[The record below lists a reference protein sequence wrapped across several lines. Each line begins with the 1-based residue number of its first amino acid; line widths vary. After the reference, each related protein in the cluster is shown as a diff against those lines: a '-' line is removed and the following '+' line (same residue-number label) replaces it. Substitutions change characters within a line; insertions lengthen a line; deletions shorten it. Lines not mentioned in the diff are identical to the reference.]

1 MGKIL
6 VVDDERDVETLIMQ
20 RFRRAV
26 RAGELEFL
34 FAHDGQEAL
43 ATLRAQPDIEM
54 VLSDINMPG
63 MDGLTLL
70 DHLPQVN
77 ADIRAV
83 MVSAYGDLGNV
94 RAAMNR
100 GAFDFIIKPI
110 DFSDLEATIHKTL
123 EASRT
128 VRRLRDALQ
137 ETRTAEAASR
147 AQTTRLRRVL
157 DGSPIG
163 VAIITEAGEL
173 LYYNHRCVDLF
184 GIPQDAMHQHC
195 APTLFRYV
203 TERLPAPPRPAMAT
217 VAAAD
222 EPRPDGVIPTDEIR
236 FVRDDG
242 RTVWM
247 AMSFDHTTY
256 ENQPVYIVWLYD
268 ITERKV
274 QAEALRAAKD
284 SAEQAL
290 ADLER
295 MQSDLIRAEKM
306 AVIGQLIAAVAHEIN
321 TPVGIA
327 LTAATHLQTAS
338 ESIIMTFR
346 GGQLRKSDFQDYV
359 GTASEVS
366 TLLVANIERAAALI
380 QSLKLVTEGKASSPR
395 SRFDLRDYLSDIVL
409 AVQVQPA
416 AAGHELALDCPDG
429 LALDTY
435 PGALTEVLL
444 ALLTNAFA
452 HAFEPEPVA
461 AIAAGEDG
469 NPDGLPTDGRR
480 RPAGRVTVSVQ
491 MLGDER
497 VELRI
502 ADNGRGIPADIQPR
516 LFQPFTTTRRGA
528 GSMGLGLYAVF
539 NLVTGKLGG
548 EIDIDSEVGRG
559 TTVILRLPLDAP

>member
-43 ATLRAQPDIEM
+43 ETLRARPDIDM

-123 EASRT
+123 EACRA

-147 AQTTRLRRVL
+147 AQAARLRRVL

-163 VAIITEAGEL
+163 VSIITETGEL
-173 LYYNHRCVDLF
+173 LYCNQRCTDLF
-184 GIPQDAMHQHC
+184 GVPAEAMHQRC
-195 APTLFRYV
+195 SPTLFRHV
-203 TERLPAPPRPAMAT
+203 RERLPDRTYGAVPAS
-217 VAAAD
+217 
-222 EPRPDGVIPTDEIR
+222 DEIHY
-236 FVRDDG
+236 VREDG

-247 AMSFDHTTY
+247 AMSVDRTTY
-256 ENQPVYIVWLYD
+256 ENQPVFIVWLYD

-274 QAEALRAAKD
+274 QAEALRSAKD

-306 AVIGQLIAAVAHEIN
+306 AVIAQLIAAVAHEIN

-338 ESIIMTFR
+338 EAIIMTFK

-395 SRFDLRDYLSDIVL
+395 SRVGLRDYLSDIVL

-416 AAGHELALDCPDG
+416 AAGHQLSLDCPDG

-452 HAFEPEPVA
+452 HAFEQEPATVDV
-461 AIAAGEDG
+461 GEPQD
-469 NPDGLPTDGRR
+469 DADR
-480 RPAGRVTVSVQ
+480 RPGGTVTVSVR
-491 MLGDER
+491 MLGEDR
-497 VELRI
+497 VELRVS
-502 ADNGRGIPADIQPR
+502 DDGRGIAPDIRPR

-559 TTVILRLPLDAP
+559 TSVVLRLPLDAP

>member
-26 RAGELEFL
+26 RAGELKFL

-43 ATLRAQPDIEM
+43 ETLRSQPDIDM

-123 EASRT
+123 EASRA

-147 AQTTRLRRVL
+147 AQAARLRRVL

-163 VAIITEAGEL
+163 VSIITETGEL
-173 LYYNHRCVDLF
+173 LYCNQRCIDLF
-184 GIPQDAMHQHC
+184 GVPSEAMHQRC
-195 APTLFRYV
+195 APALFRHV
-203 TERLPAPPRPAMAT
+203 GERLPGIAPSS
-217 VAAAD
+217 
-222 EPRPDGVIPTDEIR
+222 DEIHYLR
-236 FVRDDG
+236 EDG

-247 AMSFDHTTY
+247 ALSVDRTSY
-256 ENQPVYIVWLYD
+256 ENQPVFIVWLYD
-268 ITERKV
+268 ITERKE
-274 QAEALRAAKD
+274 QAEALRTAKD

-306 AVIGQLIAAVAHEIN
+306 AVIAQLIAAVAHEIN

-338 ESIIMTFR
+338 EAIILTFK
-346 GGQLRKSDFQDYV
+346 GGQLRKSEFQEYV

-461 AIAAGEDG
+461 AVVAAGADVD
-469 NPDGLPTDGRR
+469 PDCPHPRPT
-480 RPAGRVTVSVQ
+480 GRVAVSVR
-491 MLGDER
+491 LLDGDR
-497 VELRI
+497 VELCVS
-502 ADNGRGIPADIQPR
+502 DSGRGIPAEILPR
-516 LFQPFTTTRRGA
+516 LFQPFATTRRGS

-548 EIDIDSEVGRG
+548 EIDIDSVAGRG

>member
-6 VVDDERDVETLIMQ
+6 VVDDERDVQTLIMQ

-34 FAHDGQEAL
+34 FAHDGKEAL
-43 ATLRAQPDIEM
+43 ETLRARPDIDM

-110 DFSDLEATIHKTL
+110 DFADLEATIHKTL
-123 EASRT
+123 EACRS

-147 AQTTRLRRVL
+147 AQAARLRRVL

-163 VAIITEAGEL
+163 VAIITESGEL
-173 LYYNHRCVDLF
+173 LYCNQRCTDLF
-184 GIPQDAMHQHC
+184 GVPAETLQHHC
-195 APTLFRYV
+195 APTLFRHVQDRLTGRPSETEALSASEEIHYV
-203 TERLPAPPRPAMAT
+203 RE
-217 VAAAD
+217 
-222 EPRPDGVIPTDEIR
+222 
-236 FVRDDG
+236 DG

-247 AMSFDHTTY
+247 AMSVDRTNY
-256 ENQPVYIVWLYD
+256 ESKPVFIVWLYD

-274 QAEALRAAKD
+274 QAEALRRAKD

-338 ESIIMTFR
+338 EAIILTFN
-346 GGQLRKSDFQDYV
+346 GGQLRKSDFQEYI

-380 QSLKLVTEGKASSPR
+380 QSLKLVTEGKANSPR
-395 SRFDLRDYLSDIVL
+395 SRFDLRDYLSDIAL

-416 AAGHELALDCPDG
+416 ASRHQLVLDCPDG
-429 LALDTY
+429 IALDTY

-452 HAFEPEPVA
+452 HAFETEPAPA
-461 AIAAGEDG
+461 AVVESVGAMAAGGADG
-469 NPDGLPTDGRR
+469 LEEEPDGSRNRR
-480 RPAGRVTVSVQ
+480 GRVTVSVR
-491 MLGDER
+491 LLDNER
-497 VELRI
+497 IELVVS
-502 ADNGRGIPADIQPR
+502 DNGRGIPDDIQPR
-516 LFQPFTTTRRGA
+516 LFQPFATTRRGS
-528 GSMGLGLYAVF
+528 GSMGLGLYAAF

-548 EIDIDSEVGRG
+548 EIDIDSAVGRG

>member
-1 MGKIL
+1 M
-6 VVDDERDVETLIMQ
+6 
-20 RFRRAV
+20 
-26 RAGELEFL
+26 
-34 FAHDGQEAL
+34 
-43 ATLRAQPDIEM
+43 
-54 VLSDINMPG
+54 S
-63 MDGLTLL
+63 
-70 DHLPQVN
+70 
-77 ADIRAV
+77 
-83 MVSAYGDLGNV
+83 
-94 RAAMNR
+94 
-100 GAFDFIIKPI
+100 
-110 DFSDLEATIHKTL
+110 
-123 EASRT
+123 
-128 VRRLRDALQ
+128 
-137 ETRTAEAASR
+137 
-147 AQTTRLRRVL
+147 
-157 DGSPIG
+157 
-163 VAIITEAGEL
+163 
-173 LYYNHRCVDLF
+173 
-184 GIPQDAMHQHC
+184 
-195 APTLFRYV
+195 
-203 TERLPAPPRPAMAT
+203 
-217 VAAAD
+217 
-222 EPRPDGVIPTDEIR
+222 DEIHY
-236 FVRDDG
+236 VREDG

-247 AMSFDHTTY
+247 AMSVDRTSY
-256 ENQPVYIVWLYD
+256 ENQPVFIVWLYD

-274 QAEALRAAKD
+274 QAEALRRAKD

-306 AVIGQLIAAVAHEIN
+306 AVIAQLIAAVAHEIN

-338 ESIIMTFR
+338 EGIIMTFN

-395 SRFDLRDYLSDIVL
+395 SRVGLRDYLSDIVL

-416 AAGHELALDCPDG
+416 AAGHELVLECPDG

-452 HAFEPEPVA
+452 HAFEAAPTPVGFGA
-461 AIAAGEDG
+461 SEIERLEDSI
-469 NPDGLPTDGRR
+469 R
-480 RPAGRVTVSVQ
+480 RPGKVTVSVR
-491 MLGDER
+491 MLGDEQ
-497 VELRI
+497 VELRVS
-502 ADNGRGIPADIQPR
+502 DNGRGIPADIQPR

-559 TTVILRLPLDAP
+559 TCVILRLPLDAP

>member
-6 VVDDERDVETLIMQ
+6 VVDDERDVQTLIMQ

-34 FAHDGQEAL
+34 FAHDGKEAL
-43 ATLRAQPDIEM
+43 ETLRSRPDIDM

-110 DFSDLEATIHKTL
+110 DFADLEATIHKTL
-123 EASRT
+123 EACRS

-147 AQTTRLRRVL
+147 AQAARLRRVL

-163 VAIITEAGEL
+163 VTIITETGEL
-173 LYYNHRCVDLF
+173 LYCNQRCTDLF
-184 GIPQDAMHQHC
+184 GVAAETLQHHC
-195 APTLFRYV
+195 APTLFRHVQDRLTGCPSETEALSASEEIHYV
-203 TERLPAPPRPAMAT
+203 RE
-217 VAAAD
+217 
-222 EPRPDGVIPTDEIR
+222 
-236 FVRDDG
+236 DG

-247 AMSFDHTTY
+247 AMSVDRTSY
-256 ENQPVYIVWLYD
+256 ESKPVFIVWLYD

-274 QAEALRAAKD
+274 QAEALRRAKD

-338 ESIIMTFR
+338 EEIILTFN
-346 GGQLRKSDFQDYV
+346 GGQLRKSDFQEYI

-366 TLLVANIERAAALI
+366 TLLVSNIERAAALI
-380 QSLKLVTEGKASSPR
+380 QSLKLVTEGKANSPR

-416 AAGHELALDCPDG
+416 ASRHQLVLDCPDG
-429 LALDTY
+429 IALDTY

-452 HAFEPEPVA
+452 HAFETEPA
-461 AIAAGEDG
+461 AAVVVEGVGAMTAGGADG
-469 NPDGLPTDGRR
+469 LEEGPDGSRIRR
-480 RPAGRVTVSVQ
+480 GRVTVSVR
-491 MLGDER
+491 LLDNER
-497 VELRI
+497 IELNVS
-502 ADNGRGIPADIQPR
+502 DNGRGIPADIQPR
-516 LFQPFTTTRRGA
+516 LFQPFATTRRGS
-528 GSMGLGLYAVF
+528 GSMGLGLYAAF

-548 EIDIDSEVGRG
+548 EIDIDSAVGRG

>member
-6 VVDDERDVETLIMQ
+6 VVDDERDVQTLIMQ

-34 FAHDGQEAL
+34 FAHDGKEAL
-43 ATLRAQPDIEM
+43 ETLRSRPDIDM

-110 DFSDLEATIHKTL
+110 DFADLEATIHKTL
-123 EASRT
+123 EACRS

-147 AQTTRLRRVL
+147 AQAARLRRVL

-163 VAIITEAGEL
+163 VAIITESGEL
-173 LYYNHRCVDLF
+173 LYCNQRCTDLF
-184 GIPQDAMHQHC
+184 GVPAETLQLHC
-195 APTLFRYV
+195 APTLFRHVQDRLTGRPSETEALSASEEIHYV
-203 TERLPAPPRPAMAT
+203 RE
-217 VAAAD
+217 
-222 EPRPDGVIPTDEIR
+222 
-236 FVRDDG
+236 DG

-247 AMSFDHTTY
+247 AMSVDRTNY
-256 ENQPVYIVWLYD
+256 ESKPVFIVWLYD

-274 QAEALRAAKD
+274 QAEALRRAKD

-338 ESIIMTFR
+338 EAIILTFN
-346 GGQLRKSDFQDYV
+346 GGQLRKSDFQEYI

-380 QSLKLVTEGKASSPR
+380 QSLKLVTEGKANSPR
-395 SRFDLRDYLSDIVL
+395 SRFDLRDYLADIVL

-416 AAGHELALDCPDG
+416 ASRHQLVLDCPDG
-429 LALDTY
+429 IALDTY

-452 HAFEPEPVA
+452 HAFETEPA
-461 AIAAGEDG
+461 AAAVVEGVGAMAAGGTDG
-469 NPDGLPTDGRR
+469 LEEGPDGSRNRR
-480 RPAGRVTVSVQ
+480 GRVTVSVRLLDNDRIE
-491 MLGDER
+491 LG
-497 VELRI
+497 VS
-502 ADNGRGIPADIQPR
+502 DNGRGIPVDIQPR
-516 LFQPFTTTRRGA
+516 LFQPFATTRRGS
-528 GSMGLGLYAVF
+528 GSMGLGLYAAF

-548 EIDIDSEVGRG
+548 EIDIDSVVGRG

>member
-6 VVDDERDVETLIMQ
+6 VVDDERDVQTLIMQ

-34 FAHDGQEAL
+34 FAHDGQAAL
-43 ATLRAQPDIEM
+43 ETLRARPDIDM

-110 DFSDLEATIHKTL
+110 DFADLEATIHKTL
-123 EASRT
+123 EACRA

-137 ETRTAEAASR
+137 ETRTAEATSR
-147 AQTTRLRRVL
+147 AQAARLRRVL

-163 VAIITEAGEL
+163 VAIITETGEL
-173 LYYNHRCVDLF
+173 LYCNQRCTDLF
-184 GIPQDAMHQHC
+184 GVPADTLQQHC
-195 APTLFRYV
+195 APTLFRHV
-203 TERLPAPPRPAMAT
+203 QDHVQDRLPEPAS
-217 VAAAD
+217 
-222 EPRPDGVIPTDEIR
+222 GIPALSASDEIHY
-236 FVRDDG
+236 VREDG

-247 AMSFDHTTY
+247 AMSVDRTSY
-256 ENQPVYIVWLYD
+256 EGKPVFIVWLYD
-268 ITERKV
+268 ITERKE
-274 QAEALRAAKD
+274 QAEALRRAKD

-306 AVIGQLIAAVAHEIN
+306 AVIAQLIAAVAHEIN

-338 ESIIMTFR
+338 EAIIMTFK

-395 SRFDLRDYLSDIVL
+395 SRVGLRDYLSDIVL

-416 AAGHELALDCPDG
+416 AAGHDLALECPEG

-452 HAFEPEPVA
+452 HAFEPETA
-461 AIAAGEDG
+461 AEAGEPQD
-469 NPDGLPTDGRR
+469 DTIR
-480 RPAGRVTVSVQ
+480 RPGKVTVSVR
-491 MLGDER
+491 MLGEDR
-497 VELRI
+497 VELRVS
-502 ADNGRGIPADIQPR
+502 DNGRGIPADIRPR

-548 EIDIDSEVGRG
+548 EIDIDSEDGRG
-559 TTVILRLPLDAP
+559 TSVVLRLPLDAP

>member
-43 ATLRAQPDIEM
+43 ETLRAQPDIDM

-123 EASRT
+123 EACRA

-147 AQTTRLRRVL
+147 AQAARLRRVL

-163 VAIITEAGEL
+163 VSIITETGEL
-173 LYYNHRCVDLF
+173 LYCNQRCADLF
-184 GIPQDAMHQHC
+184 GVPAEAMQQLC
-195 APTLFRYV
+195 FPTLFRHV
-203 TERLPAPPRPAMAT
+203 RERLPDRAPGSVPPS
-217 VAAAD
+217 
-222 EPRPDGVIPTDEIR
+222 DEIHY
-236 FVRDDG
+236 VREDG

-247 AMSFDHTTY
+247 AMSVDRTTY
-256 ENQPVYIVWLYD
+256 ESQPVFIVWLYD

-274 QAEALRAAKD
+274 QAEALRSAKD

-295 MQSDLIRAEKM
+295 MQSHLIRAEKM
-306 AVIGQLIAAVAHEIN
+306 AVIAQLIAAVAHEIN

-338 ESIIMTFR
+338 EAIIMTFK

-395 SRFDLRDYLSDIVL
+395 SRVGLRDYLSDIVL

-416 AAGHELALDCPDG
+416 AAGHQLTLDCPDG

-452 HAFEPEPVA
+452 HAFEQVPAVA
-461 AIAAGEDG
+461 AIGAGAGDGAQEDAT
-469 NPDGLPTDGRR
+469 PAR
-480 RPAGRVTVSVQ
+480 RPGGKVTVSVRMQ
-491 MLGDER
+491 GEDR
-497 VELRI
+497 VELRVS
-502 ADNGRGIPADIQPR
+502 DNGRGIPADIRPR

-559 TTVILRLPLDAP
+559 TSAILRLPLDAP

>member
-43 ATLRAQPDIEM
+43 ETLRARPDIDM

-123 EASRT
+123 EACRA

-147 AQTTRLRRVL
+147 AQAARLRRVL

-163 VAIITEAGEL
+163 VSIITEAGEL
-173 LYYNHRCVDLF
+173 LYCNQRCVELF
-184 GIPQDAMHQHC
+184 GVPAEAMQQRC
-195 APTLFRYV
+195 SPTLFRHV
-203 TERLPAPPRPAMAT
+203 LERLPDRAPGS
-217 VAAAD
+217 VA
-222 EPRPDGVIPTDEIR
+222 PSDEIHY
-236 FVRDDG
+236 VREDG

-247 AMSFDHTTY
+247 AMSVDRTSY
-256 ENQPVYIVWLYD
+256 ENQPVFIVWLYD

-274 QAEALRAAKD
+274 QAEALRSAKE

-295 MQSDLIRAEKM
+295 MQSHLIRAEKM
-306 AVIGQLIAAVAHEIN
+306 TVIAQLIAAVAHEIN

-327 LTAATHLQTAS
+327 LTAATHLQAAS
-338 ESIIMTFR
+338 EAIITTFN

-395 SRFDLRDYLSDIVL
+395 SRVGLRDYLSDIVL

-416 AAGHELALDCPDG
+416 AAGHELVLDCPDG

-452 HAFEPEPVA
+452 HAFEPEPASMA
-461 AIAAGEDG
+461 AMDGVGAGAMAGGGVDGPEDG
-469 NPDGLPTDGRR
+469 PDDGSNRR
-480 RPAGRVTVSVQ
+480 GRVMVSVRL
-491 MLGDER
+491 LGNER
-497 VELRI
+497 VELSVS
-502 ADNGRGIPADIQPR
+502 DNGRGIPADIQPR
-516 LFQPFTTTRRGA
+516 LFQPFATSRRGS

-548 EIDIDSEVGRG
+548 EIDIDSAPGHG
-559 TTVILRLPLDAP
+559 TTVVLRLPLDAP

>member
-6 VVDDERDVETLIMQ
+6 VVDDERDVQTLIMQ

-34 FAHDGQEAL
+34 FAHDGKEAL
-43 ATLRAQPDIEM
+43 ETLRSRPDIDM

-110 DFSDLEATIHKTL
+110 DFADLEATIHKTL
-123 EASRT
+123 EACRA

-147 AQTTRLRRVL
+147 AQAARLRRVL

-163 VAIITEAGEL
+163 VAIITETGEL
-173 LYYNHRCVDLF
+173 LYCNQRCTDLF
-184 GIPQDAMHQHC
+184 GVHADTLQQYC
-195 APTLFRYV
+195 APTLFRHVQDRLTGRPSETEALSASEEIHYV
-203 TERLPAPPRPAMAT
+203 RE
-217 VAAAD
+217 
-222 EPRPDGVIPTDEIR
+222 
-236 FVRDDG
+236 DG

-247 AMSFDHTTY
+247 AMSVDRTNY
-256 ENQPVYIVWLYD
+256 ESKPVFIVWLYD

-274 QAEALRAAKD
+274 QAEALRSAKD

-338 ESIIMTFR
+338 EEIIMTFR

-380 QSLKLVTEGKASSPR
+380 QSLKLVTEGKANSPR
-395 SRFDLRDYLSDIVL
+395 SRVGLRDYLADIVL

-416 AAGHELALDCPDG
+416 ASRHQLTLDCPNG
-429 LALDTY
+429 IALDTY

-452 HAFEPEPVA
+452 HAFEVEPAVA
-461 AIAAGEDG
+461 ATAAADDDDGGAEEDRAI
-469 NPDGLPTDGRR
+469 NR
-480 RPAGRVTVSVQ
+480 RPGGTVTVSVR
-491 MLGDER
+491 MLNDDR
-497 VELRI
+497 VELRVS
-502 ADNGRGIPADIQPR
+502 DNGRGIPPDIQPR
-516 LFQPFTTTRRGA
+516 LFQPFTTTRRGT

-548 EIDIDSEVGRG
+548 EVDVDSTVGSG
-559 TTVILRLPLDAP
+559 TSVILRLPLDAP

>member
-6 VVDDERDVETLIMQ
+6 VVDDERDVQTLIMQ

-34 FAHDGQEAL
+34 FAHDGKEAL
-43 ATLRAQPDIEM
+43 ETLRSRPDIDM

-110 DFSDLEATIHKTL
+110 DFADLEATIHKTL
-123 EASRT
+123 EACRS

-147 AQTTRLRRVL
+147 AQAARLRRVL

-163 VAIITEAGEL
+163 VAIITESGEL
-173 LYYNHRCVDLF
+173 LYCNQRCTDLF
-184 GIPQDAMHQHC
+184 GVPAETLQHHC
-195 APTLFRYV
+195 APTLFRHVQDRLTGRPSETEALSASEEIHYV
-203 TERLPAPPRPAMAT
+203 RE
-217 VAAAD
+217 
-222 EPRPDGVIPTDEIR
+222 
-236 FVRDDG
+236 DG

-247 AMSFDHTTY
+247 AMSVDRTNY
-256 ENQPVYIVWLYD
+256 ESKPVFIVWLYD

-274 QAEALRAAKD
+274 QAEALRRAKD

-338 ESIIMTFR
+338 EAIILTFN
-346 GGQLRKSDFQDYV
+346 GGQLRKSDFQEYI

-380 QSLKLVTEGKASSPR
+380 QSLKLVTEGKANSPR

-416 AAGHELALDCPDG
+416 ASRHQLVLDCPDG
-429 LALDTY
+429 IALDTY

-452 HAFEPEPVA
+452 HAFETEQAPAVA
-461 AIAAGEDG
+461 VEGVGAMAAGGADG
-469 NPDGLPTDGRR
+469 LEEGPDGSRNRR
-480 RPAGRVTVSVQ
+480 GRVTVSVRLLDNERIE
-491 MLGDER
+491 LG
-497 VELRI
+497 VS
-502 ADNGRGIPADIQPR
+502 DNGRGIPADIQPR
-516 LFQPFTTTRRGA
+516 LFQPFATTRRGS
-528 GSMGLGLYAVF
+528 GSMGLGLYAAF

-548 EIDIDSEVGRG
+548 EIDIDSVVGRG

>member
-6 VVDDERDVETLIMQ
+6 VVDDERDVEALIMQ
-20 RFRRAV
+20 RFRRSV
-26 RAGELEFL
+26 RSGELEFL

-43 ATLRAQPDIEM
+43 ATLRAEPDIDM

-110 DFSDLEATIHKTL
+110 DFADLEATIRKTL
-123 EASRT
+123 EACKT
-128 VRRLRDALQ
+128 VRKLRDALQ

-147 AQTTRLRRVL
+147 AQAARLRRVL
-157 DGSPIG
+157 DTSPIG
-163 VAIITEAGEL
+163 VSILTETGDL
-173 LYYNHRCVDLF
+173 LYSNQRCVELF
-184 GIPQDAMHQHC
+184 GIGPDSMRHRGA
-195 APTLFRYV
+195 AALFRHV
-203 TERLPAPPRPAMAT
+203 EERERHPTRLR
-217 VAAAD
+217 
-222 EPRPDGVIPTDEIR
+222 DGETTRSDEIH
-236 FVRDDG
+236 FIRDDG

-247 AMSFDHTTY
+247 IMSFDHTVY
-256 ENQPVYIVWLYD
+256 EGRAVYIVWLYD

-274 QAEALRAAKD
+274 QAEALRSAKD
-284 SAEQAL
+284 AAEKAL
-290 ADLER
+290 SDLER
-295 MQSDLIRAEKM
+295 MQGDLIRAEKM

-338 ESIIMTFR
+338 DAIITTFND
-346 GGQLRKSDFQDYV
+346 GQLRKSDFQEYV

-366 TLLVANIERAAALI
+366 SLLVANIERAAALV

-395 SRFDLRDYLSDIVL
+395 SRFDLREYLSDIIL
-409 AVQVQPA
+409 AVRVQPA
-416 AAGHELALDCPDG
+416 AAGHDLVMDCPDG
-429 LALDTY
+429 LVLDTY
-435 PGALTEVLL
+435 PGALTEVLI

-452 HAFEPEPVA
+452 HAFEQN
-461 AIAAGEDG
+461 AG
-469 NPDGLPTDGRR
+469 
-480 RPAGRVTVSVQ
+480 GRVVVSACLQ
-491 MLGDER
+491 ADER
-497 VELRI
+497 VELRVC
-502 ADNGRGIPADIQPR
+502 DNGRGIPSEILPR
-516 LFQPFTTTRRGA
+516 LFQPFATTRRGA

-539 NLVTGKLGG
+539 NLVTGKLAG
-548 EIDIDSEVGRG
+548 EIDVDSVPDVG
-559 TTVILRLPLDAP
+559 TTVLLRLPLDAP

>member
-43 ATLRAQPDIEM
+43 ETLRARPDIDM

-123 EASRT
+123 EACRA

-147 AQTTRLRRVL
+147 AQAARLRRVL

-163 VAIITEAGEL
+163 VSIITETGEL
-173 LYYNHRCVDLF
+173 LYCNQRCTDLF
-184 GIPQDAMHQHC
+184 GVPAEAMHQRC
-195 APTLFRYV
+195 SPTLFRHV
-203 TERLPAPPRPAMAT
+203 RERLPDRAPGAVP
-217 VAAAD
+217 AAD
-222 EPRPDGVIPTDEIR
+222 EIHY
-236 FVRDDG
+236 VREDG

-247 AMSFDHTTY
+247 AMSVDRTTY
-256 ENQPVYIVWLYD
+256 ENQPVFIVWLYD

-274 QAEALRAAKD
+274 QAEALRSAKD

-306 AVIGQLIAAVAHEIN
+306 AVIAQLIAAVAHEIN

-338 ESIIMTFR
+338 EAIIMTFK

-395 SRFDLRDYLSDIVL
+395 SSVGLRDYLSDIVL

-416 AAGHELALDCPDG
+416 AAGHQLALECPDG

-452 HAFEPEPVA
+452 HAFEQEPA
-461 AIAAGEDG
+461 TADIGEPQD
-469 NPDGLPTDGRR
+469 DADR
-480 RPAGRVTVSVQ
+480 RPGGKVTVSVR
-491 MLGDER
+491 MLGEDR
-497 VELRI
+497 VELRVS
-502 ADNGRGIPADIQPR
+502 DDGRGIAPDIRPR

-559 TTVILRLPLDAP
+559 TSVVLRLPLDAP

>member
-43 ATLRAQPDIEM
+43 ETLRTQPDIDM

-70 DHLPQVN
+70 DHLPRVN

-123 EASRT
+123 EASRA

-147 AQTTRLRRVL
+147 AQAARLRRVL

-163 VAIITEAGEL
+163 VSIITETGEL
-173 LYYNHRCVDLF
+173 LYCNQRCIELF
-184 GIPQDAMHQHC
+184 GVPSEAMHQHC
-195 APTLFRYV
+195 APALFRHV
-203 TERLPAPPRPAMAT
+203 GERLPEIAPSS
-217 VAAAD
+217 
-222 EPRPDGVIPTDEIR
+222 DEIHYLR
-236 FVRDDG
+236 EDG

-247 AMSFDHTTY
+247 AMSVDRTSY
-256 ENQPVYIVWLYD
+256 ENQPVFIVWLYD
-268 ITERKV
+268 ITERKE
-274 QAEALRAAKD
+274 QAEALRTAKD

-306 AVIGQLIAAVAHEIN
+306 AVIAQLIAAVAHEIN

-338 ESIIMTFR
+338 EAIIMTFK
-346 GGQLRKSDFQDYV
+346 GGQLRKSDFQEYV

-416 AAGHELALDCPDG
+416 ASGHRLALDCPDG

-452 HAFEPEPVA
+452 HAFEAEPVA
-461 AIAAGEDG
+461 AVVAAGVNGDEG
-469 NPDGLPTDGRR
+469 EMPGGGRG
-480 RPAGRVTVSVQ
+480 RPAGRVTVSVR
-491 MLGDER
+491 MLGEER

-548 EIDIDSEVGRG
+548 EIDIDSSVGRG

>member
-43 ATLRAQPDIEM
+43 ATLRARPDIDM

-123 EASRT
+123 EACRA

-147 AQTTRLRRVL
+147 AQAARLRRVL

-163 VAIITEAGEL
+163 VSIITETGEL
-173 LYYNHRCVDLF
+173 LYCNQRCTDLF
-184 GIPQDAMHQHC
+184 GVPAETMQQRC
-195 APTLFRYV
+195 SPTLFRHV
-203 TERLPAPPRPAMAT
+203 RERLPDRAPGAVPPS
-217 VAAAD
+217 
-222 EPRPDGVIPTDEIR
+222 DEIHYLR
-236 FVRDDG
+236 EDG

-247 AMSFDHTTY
+247 AMSVDRTNY
-256 ENQPVYIVWLYD
+256 ENQPVFIVWLYD

-274 QAEALRAAKD
+274 QAEALRSAKD

-295 MQSDLIRAEKM
+295 MQSHLIRAEKM
-306 AVIGQLIAAVAHEIN
+306 AVIAQLIAAVAHEIN

-338 ESIIMTFR
+338 EAIIMTFK

-395 SRFDLRDYLSDIVL
+395 SRVGLRDYLSDIVL

-416 AAGHELALDCPDG
+416 AAGHQLTLECPDG

-452 HAFEPEPVA
+452 HAFEAEPAAVA
-461 AIAAGEDG
+461 AGADDG
-469 NPDGLPTDGRR
+469 GQRDDTLR
-480 RPAGRVTVSVQ
+480 RPGKVTVSVR
-491 MLGDER
+491 MLDEER
-497 VELRI
+497 VELRVS
-502 ADNGRGIPADIQPR
+502 DDGCGIPPDIQPR

-548 EIDIDSEVGRG
+548 EIDIDSHPGRG
-559 TTVILRLPLDAP
+559 TCVVLRLPLDAP

>member
-6 VVDDERDVETLIMQ
+6 VVDDERDVEALIMQ

-34 FAHDGQEAL
+34 FAHNGQEAL
-43 ATLRAQPDIEM
+43 ATLRAEPDIDM

-110 DFSDLEATIHKTL
+110 DFADLEATIHKTL
-123 EASRT
+123 EACKT
-128 VRRLRDALQ
+128 VRKLRDALQ

-147 AQTTRLRRVL
+147 AQAARLRRVL
-157 DGSPIG
+157 DTSPIG
-163 VAIITEAGEL
+163 VSILTETGEL
-173 LYYNHRCVDLF
+173 LYCNQRCVELF
-184 GIPQDAMHQHC
+184 GATPDTMRQRGADA
-195 APTLFRYV
+195 LFRHV
-203 TERLPAPPRPAMAT
+203 EDRDRPASRT
-217 VAAAD
+217 RSG
-222 EPRPDGVIPTDEIR
+222 ETIRNDEIH

-247 AMSFDHTTY
+247 IMSFDHTVY
-256 ENQPVYIVWLYD
+256 EGHAVYIVWLYD

-274 QAEALRAAKD
+274 QAEALRSAKD
-284 SAEQAL
+284 AAEKAL
-290 ADLER
+290 SDLER

-306 AVIGQLIAAVAHEIN
+306 AVIGELIAAVAHEIN

-327 LTAATHLQTAS
+327 LTAATHLQNVSDA
-338 ESIIMTFR
+338 IILTFN
-346 GGQLRKSDFQDYV
+346 GGQLRKSDFQEYV
-359 GTASEVS
+359 STASEVS
-366 TLLVANIERAAALI
+366 GLLVSNIERAAALV

-395 SRFDLRDYLSDIVL
+395 SRFDLREYLADIIL
-409 AVQVQPA
+409 AVRVQPA
-416 AAGHELALDCPDG
+416 AIGHDLRLECPDG
-429 LALDTY
+429 LVLDTY
-435 PGALTEVLL
+435 PGALTEVLI

-452 HAFEPEPVA
+452 HAFDSNSSDPS
-461 AIAAGEDG
+461 GG
-469 NPDGLPTDGRR
+469 Q
-480 RPAGRVTVSVQ
+480 VTVTARLLS
-491 MLGDER
+491 DER
-497 VELRI
+497 VELRVS
-502 ADNGRGIPADIQPR
+502 DNGRGIPTEILPR
-516 LFQPFTTTRRGA
+516 LFQPFATTRRGA

-539 NLVTGKLGG
+539 NLVTGKLAG
-548 EIDIDSEVGRG
+548 EINIDSASDCG
-559 TTVILRLPLDAP
+559 TSVILRLPLDAP

>member
-6 VVDDERDVETLIMQ
+6 VVDDERDVQTLIMQ

-34 FAHDGQEAL
+34 FAHDGKEAL
-43 ATLRAQPDIEM
+43 ETLRARPDIDM

-110 DFSDLEATIHKTL
+110 DFADLEATIHKTL
-123 EASRT
+123 EACRS

-147 AQTTRLRRVL
+147 AQAARLRRVL

-163 VAIITEAGEL
+163 VAIITETGEL
-173 LYYNHRCVDLF
+173 LYCNQRCTDLF
-184 GIPQDAMHQHC
+184 GVPAETLQHHC
-195 APTLFRYV
+195 APTLFRHVQDRLTGRPSEAGSQSASEEIHYV
-203 TERLPAPPRPAMAT
+203 RE
-217 VAAAD
+217 
-222 EPRPDGVIPTDEIR
+222 DGH
-236 FVRDDG
+236 
-242 RTVWM
+242 TVWM
-247 AMSFDHTTY
+247 AMSVDRTNY
-256 ENQPVYIVWLYD
+256 ESKPVFIVWLYD

-274 QAEALRAAKD
+274 QAEALRRAKD

-338 ESIIMTFR
+338 EAIILTFN
-346 GGQLRKSDFQDYV
+346 GGQLRKSDFQEYI

-380 QSLKLVTEGKASSPR
+380 QSLKLVTEGKANSPR

-416 AAGHELALDCPDG
+416 ASRHQLVLDCPDG
-429 LALDTY
+429 IALDTY

-452 HAFEPEPVA
+452 HAFETEPAPAAVA
-461 AIAAGEDG
+461 EGVGAMADG
-469 NPDGLPTDGRR
+469 GADGLEEEPDGSRNRR
-480 RPAGRVTVSVQ
+480 GRVTVSVR
-491 MLGDER
+491 LLDNER
-497 VELRI
+497 IELVVS
-502 ADNGRGIPADIQPR
+502 DNGRGIPDDIQPR
-516 LFQPFTTTRRGA
+516 LFQPFATTRRGS
-528 GSMGLGLYAVF
+528 GSMGLGLYAAF

-548 EIDIDSEVGRG
+548 EIDIDSAVGRG

>member
-6 VVDDERDVETLIMQ
+6 VVDDERDVETLITQ

-26 RAGELEFL
+26 RSGELQFL
-34 FAHDGQEAL
+34 FAHDGEEAL
-43 ATLRAQPDIEM
+43 ATLRSDPDIDM

-110 DFSDLEATIHKTL
+110 DFADLEATIHKTL
-123 EASRT
+123 EACRA
-128 VRRLRDALQ
+128 VRKLRDALQ

-147 AQTTRLRRVL
+147 AQAARLRRVL
-157 DGSPIG
+157 DTSPIG
-163 VAIITEAGEL
+163 VSILTEAGEL
-173 LYYNHRCVDLF
+173 LYCNQRCGDLF
-184 GIPQDAMHQHC
+184 GVTPEAMRLRGAAELYRHVQ
-195 APTLFRYV
+195 
-203 TERLPAPPRPAMAT
+203 ERRRDPAGPR
-217 VAAAD
+217 
-222 EPRPDGVIPTDEIR
+222 RSDEIQ
-236 FVRDDG
+236 FVRDDD
-242 RTVWM
+242 RNVWM
-247 AMSFDHTTY
+247 IVSFDHTVY
-256 ENQPVYIVWLYD
+256 EGQAVYIVWLYD

-274 QAEALRAAKD
+274 QAEALSRAKD
-284 SAEQAL
+284 AAEKAL
-290 ADLER
+290 SDLER

-306 AVIGQLIAAVAHEIN
+306 AVIGQLIAAVAHEVN

-338 ESIIMTFR
+338 EAIIMTFK
-346 GGQLRKSDFQDYV
+346 GGLLRKSDFQEYV

-395 SRFDLRDYLSDIVL
+395 SRFDLREYLADIIL
-409 AVQVQPA
+409 AVRVQPA
-416 AAGHELALDCPDG
+416 AAGHDLVLDCPDG
-429 LALDTY
+429 LLLDTY
-435 PGALTEVLL
+435 PGALTEVLI

-452 HAFEPEPVA
+452 HAFDP
-461 AIAAGEDG
+461 GCG
-469 NPDGLPTDGRR
+469 
-480 RPAGRVTVSVQ
+480 GRVTVTAR
-491 MLGDER
+491 LIRDDR
-497 VELRI
+497 IELRV
-502 ADNGRGIPADIQPR
+502 ADDGRGVPPDILPR
-516 LFQPFTTTRRGA
+516 LFQPFATSRRGA

-539 NLVTGKLGG
+539 NLVTGKLAG
-548 EIDIDSEVGRG
+548 EIDVDSAAGRG
-559 TTVILRLPLDAP
+559 TCMVLRLPLDAP

>member
-6 VVDDERDVETLIMQ
+6 VVDDEKDVETLIMQ

-43 ATLRAQPDIEM
+43 AMLRARPDIDM

-63 MDGLTLL
+63 MDGLSLL
-70 DHLPQVN
+70 DHLPQLN

-110 DFSDLEATIHKTL
+110 DFADLEATIHKTL
-123 EASRT
+123 EACRA

-147 AQTTRLRRVL
+147 AQAARMRRVL

-163 VAIITEAGEL
+163 VSIITESGEL
-173 LYYNHRCVDLF
+173 LYCNHRCLDLF
-184 GIPQDAMHQHC
+184 GLAAEEMHRHC
-195 APTLFRYV
+195 APLLFRHV
-203 TERLPAPPRPAMAT
+203 QDRRPGGGGHPAFRAPLS
-217 VAAAD
+217 D
-222 EPRPDGVIPTDEIR
+222 ELR

-242 RTVWM
+242 RAVWM
-247 AMSFDHTTY
+247 AVSFDQTNY
-256 ENQPVYIVWLYD
+256 ENQPVFIVWLYD
-268 ITERKV
+268 VTERKE
-274 QAEALRAAKD
+274 QAEALRGAKD
-284 SAEQAL
+284 AAEQAL

-295 MQSDLIRAEKM
+295 MQGDLIRAEKM

-338 ESIIMTFR
+338 DSIILTFK
-346 GGQLRKSDFQDYV
+346 GGQLRRSDFQDYV

-366 TLLVANIERAAALI
+366 TLLVSNIERAAALI
-380 QSLKLVTEGKASSPR
+380 QSLKLVTEGKAGSPR

-409 AVQVQPA
+409 AVQVQPT
-416 AAGHELALDCPDG
+416 AAGHELLLDCPDG
-429 LALDTY
+429 LALESY

-444 ALLTNAFA
+444 ALLANAFA
-452 HAFEPEPVA
+452 HGFETRSTPTAPAPVA
-461 AIAAGEDG
+461 AGCEAEED
-469 NPDGLPTDGRR
+469 PP
-480 RPAGRVTVSVQ
+480 RPGGRVTVSAR
-491 MLGDER
+491 LTADDR
-497 VELRI
+497 VELRVS
-502 ADNGRGIPADIQPR
+502 DNGRGIPEEIQPR
-516 LFQPFTTTRRGA
+516 LFQPFATTRRGS

-539 NLVTGKLGG
+539 NLVTGRLGG
-548 EIDIDSEVGRG
+548 EIDIESVPG
-559 TTVILRLPLDAP
+559 TGTSVILRLPMDAP

>member
-6 VVDDERDVETLIMQ
+6 VVDDERDVQTLIMQ

-34 FAHDGQEAL
+34 FAHDGKEAL
-43 ATLRAQPDIEM
+43 ETLRARPDIDM

-110 DFSDLEATIHKTL
+110 DFADLEATIHKTL
-123 EASRT
+123 EACRS

-147 AQTTRLRRVL
+147 AQAARLRRVL

-163 VAIITEAGEL
+163 VAIITESGEL
-173 LYYNHRCVDLF
+173 LYCNQRCTDLF
-184 GIPQDAMHQHC
+184 GVPAETLQHHC
-195 APTLFRYV
+195 APTLFRHVQNRLTGQPPETEALSASEEIHYV
-203 TERLPAPPRPAMAT
+203 RE
-217 VAAAD
+217 
-222 EPRPDGVIPTDEIR
+222 
-236 FVRDDG
+236 DG

-247 AMSFDHTTY
+247 AVSVDRTTY
-256 ENQPVYIVWLYD
+256 ESQPVFIVWLYD

-274 QAEALRAAKD
+274 QAEALGRAKD

-338 ESIIMTFR
+338 EAIILTFN
-346 GGQLRKSDFQDYV
+346 GGQLRKSDFQEYI

-380 QSLKLVTEGKASSPR
+380 QSLKLVTEGKANSPR

-416 AAGHELALDCPDG
+416 ASRHQLVLDCPDG
-429 LALDTY
+429 IALDTY

-452 HAFEPEPVA
+452 HAFETESAPAAVA
-461 AIAAGEDG
+461 EGVGAMAAGGTDG
-469 NPDGLPTDGRR
+469 PEEEPDGSRIRR
-480 RPAGRVTVSVQ
+480 GRVTVSVR
-491 MLGDER
+491 LLDNER
-497 VELRI
+497 IEL
-502 ADNGRGIPADIQPR
+502 AVSDNGRGIPDDIQPR
-516 LFQPFTTTRRGA
+516 LFQPFATTRRGS
-528 GSMGLGLYAVF
+528 GSMGLGLYAAF

-548 EIDIDSEVGRG
+548 EIDIDSAVGHG
-559 TTVILRLPLDAP
+559 TTVTLRLPLDAP

>member
-43 ATLRAQPDIEM
+43 ETLRARPDIDM

-123 EASRT
+123 EACRA

-147 AQTTRLRRVL
+147 AQAARLRRVL

-163 VAIITEAGEL
+163 VSIITETGEL
-173 LYYNHRCVDLF
+173 LYCNQRCTDLF
-184 GIPQDAMHQHC
+184 GVPAEAMHQRC
-195 APTLFRYV
+195 SPTLFRHV
-203 TERLPAPPRPAMAT
+203 RERLPDRAHGAAPAS
-217 VAAAD
+217 
-222 EPRPDGVIPTDEIR
+222 DEIHY
-236 FVRDDG
+236 VRDDG

-247 AMSFDHTTY
+247 ALSIDRTSY
-256 ENQPVYIVWLYD
+256 ENQPVFIVWLYD

-274 QAEALRAAKD
+274 QAEALRSAKD
-284 SAEQAL
+284 AAEQAL
-290 ADLER
+290 TDLER

-306 AVIGQLIAAVAHEIN
+306 AVIAQLIAAVAHEIN

-338 ESIIMTFR
+338 EAIIMTFK

-395 SRFDLRDYLSDIVL
+395 SRVGLRDYLSDIVL

-416 AAGHELALDCPDG
+416 AAGQQLVLDCPDG

-452 HAFEPEPVA
+452 HAFEQEPAVA
-461 AIAAGEDG
+461 AMGAGADDGTPEDEAAA
-469 NPDGLPTDGRR
+469 R
-480 RPAGRVTVSVQ
+480 RPGGKVTVSVR
-491 MLGDER
+491 MLEEDR
-497 VELRI
+497 VELRVS
-502 ADNGRGIPADIQPR
+502 DNGRGIPADIRPR

-559 TTVILRLPLDAP
+559 TSVVLRLPLDAP

>member
-6 VVDDERDVETLIMQ
+6 VVDDERDVQTLIMQ

-43 ATLRAQPDIEM
+43 ATLRARPDIDM

-110 DFSDLEATIHKTL
+110 DFADLEATIHKTL
-123 EASRT
+123 EACRA
-128 VRRLRDALQ
+128 VRHLRDALQ

-147 AQTTRLRRVL
+147 AQAARMRRVL

-163 VAIITEAGEL
+163 VAILTEAGEL
-173 LYYNHRCVDLF
+173 LYCNQRCTDLF
-184 GIPQDAMHQHC
+184 GVAADTLHQHC
-195 APTLFRYV
+195 APTLFRHV
-203 TERLPAPPRPAMAT
+203 QDRLPNREAET
-217 VAAAD
+217 VTLSAS
-222 EPRPDGVIPTDEIR
+222 DEIHYLR
-236 FVRDDG
+236 EDG
-242 RTVWM
+242 HTVWM
-247 AMSFDHTTY
+247 AMSVDRTNY
-256 ENQPVYIVWLYD
+256 ENQPVFIVWLYD
-268 ITERKV
+268 ITERKI
-274 QAEALRAAKD
+274 QAEALRRAKD

-306 AVIGQLIAAVAHEIN
+306 AVIAQMITAVAHEIN

-338 ESIIMTFR
+338 EAIILTFN

-366 TLLVANIERAAALI
+366 TLLVSNIERAAALI

-416 AAGHELALDCPDG
+416 ASRHRLVLDCPDG
-429 LALDTY
+429 IALDTY

-452 HAFEPEPVA
+452 HAFETEPAVA
-461 AIAAGEDG
+461 AAAEDVAVG
-469 NPDGLPTDGRR
+469 AMAGGIEGSEERMDGGPSRR
-480 RPAGRVTVSVQ
+480 GRVEVSVR
-491 MLGDER
+491 LLDHER
-497 VELRI
+497 IELCVS
-502 ADNGRGIPADIQPR
+502 DDGRGIPAEIQPR
-516 LFQPFTTTRRGA
+516 LFQPFATSRRGS
-528 GSMGLGLYAVF
+528 GNMGLGLYATF

-548 EIDIDSEVGRG
+548 EIDIDSTPGQG
-559 TTVILRLPLDAP
+559 TTVFLRLPLDAP

>member
-6 VVDDERDVETLIMQ
+6 VVDDERDVQTLIMQ

-43 ATLRAQPDIEM
+43 ATLRARPDIDM

-77 ADIRAV
+77 SDIRAV

-110 DFSDLEATIHKTL
+110 DFTDLEATIHKTL
-123 EASRT
+123 EACRA

-147 AQTTRLRRVL
+147 AQAARMRRVL

-163 VAIITEAGEL
+163 VAILTEAGDL
-173 LYYNHRCVDLF
+173 LYCNQRCTDLF
-184 GIPQDAMHQHC
+184 GVPADTLQQHC
-195 APTLFRYV
+195 APTLFRHV
-203 TERLPAPPRPAMAT
+203 QDRLPEREAET
-217 VAAAD
+217 VTLSAAD
-222 EPRPDGVIPTDEIR
+222 EIHYLREDGH
-236 FVRDDG
+236 
-242 RTVWM
+242 TVWM
-247 AMSFDHTTY
+247 AMSVDRTNY
-256 ENQPVYIVWLYD
+256 ESQPVFIVWLYD

-274 QAEALRAAKD
+274 QAEALRGAKE

-306 AVIGQLIAAVAHEIN
+306 AVIAQMITAVAHEIN

-338 ESIIMTFR
+338 EAIILTFN
-346 GGQLRKSDFQDYV
+346 GGQLRKSEFQDYV

-416 AAGHELALDCPDG
+416 ASRHRLVLDCPDG

-452 HAFEPEPVA
+452 HAFETETAAAVA
-461 AIAAGEDG
+461 VEDVGVVAMAGGPNGSEEGIDSG
-469 NPDGLPTDGRR
+469 PNRR
-480 RPAGRVTVSVQ
+480 GRVEVSVRLIGQ
-491 MLGDER
+491 ER
-497 VELRI
+497 IELCVS
-502 ADNGRGIPADIQPR
+502 DDGRGIPADIQPR
-516 LFQPFTTTRRGA
+516 LFQPFATSRRGS
-528 GSMGLGLYAVF
+528 GNMGLGLYAAF

-548 EIDIDSEVGRG
+548 EIDIDSTPGQG
-559 TTVILRLPLDAP
+559 TTVFLRLPLDAP